1 MGQDGLAKA
10 SPTPLGSIASGL
22 ALTAGVTGLISAYLQ
37 AQQALNANFWLRLLT
52 GTGFLFSGIL
62 QVADRIRMNRKLNAT
77 SLTHQE

>member
-1 MGQDGLAKA
+1 MDRDSSPNV
-10 SPTPLGSIASGL
+10 SPTLLVSIASGL